1 MDLYNQFHHYFD
13 AGVGET
19 MAQDFDATGLG
30 FLSSLPHGMGVI
42 LM

>member
-1 MDLYNQFHHYFD
+1 MGPYNQFHRQFD

-19 MAQDFDATGLG
+19 MAEDFVATGLG
-30 FLSSLPHGMGVI
+30 FLSSLPHGIGVM